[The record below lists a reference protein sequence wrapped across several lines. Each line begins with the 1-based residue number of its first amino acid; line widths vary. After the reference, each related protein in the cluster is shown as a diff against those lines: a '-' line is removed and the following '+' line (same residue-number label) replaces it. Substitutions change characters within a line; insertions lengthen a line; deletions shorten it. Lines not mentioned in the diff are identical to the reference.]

1 MFVSVAVPNQEAILD
16 FDRPAIPLLI
26 SEPILFQQT
35 AQRAWMIIHAHY
47 AASIDCGRFI
57 WDAPLGQPATLRELN
72 PATAPGMRNDILDRR
87 GCTPRD
93 PNRAS
98 WTQTD
103 LDFCWLPC
111 CCHGQFARDVDFKQI
126 PKRRQVEGLLQN
138 VLACDPI
145 I

>member
-72 PATAPGMRNDILDRR
+72 PATAPGIPGQLRL
-87 GCTPRD
+87 RD
-93 PNRAS
+93 KNGRLYARAG
-98 WTQTD
+98 QTK
-103 LDFCWLPC
+103 P
-111 CCHGQFARDVDFKQI
+111 
-126 PKRRQVEGLLQN
+126 ESESLL
-138 VLACDPI
+138 
-145 I
+145 